1 MVVGRED
8 TMIAGEMTAR
18 WRNERRKTTQEID
31 RRKRERGATVAQGTL
46 EGDDDA
52 PRRIE

>member
-18 WRNERRKTTQEID
+18 WRGERREATQEID
-31 RRKRERGATVAQGTL
+31 RRERGTTVAQGTL

-52 PRRIE
+52 RGRIE